1 MIYFSRIL
9 LLVLVF
15 FISSCS
21 VDEPTGLSD
30 AEIVQM
36 IIEAEKA
43 EITID
48 ELPEN
53 SQNSIYDE
61 NKQINLYI
69 NFLKKF
75 KKVKFDAIG
84 LSFVQSG
91 EIINKIKKQFP
102 KYIVVAKIENIIGV
116 KNVNNI
122 CKAADSIMI
131 DRGDL
136 SAEI

>member
-53 SQNSIYDE
+53 SQNSIYDDHTDYMG
-61 NKQINLYI
+61 LYV
-69 NFLKKF
+69 KKP
-75 KKVKFDAIG
+75 
-84 LSFVQSG
+84 L
-91 EIINKIKKQFP
+91 
-102 KYIVVAKIENIIGV
+102 
-116 KNVNNI
+116 
-122 CKAADSIMI
+122 
-131 DRGDL
+131 DL
-136 SAEI
+136 DMR